1 MSEHTWNVIAIIIY
15 MSVMLGIGYWSYRQ
29 TDEYEDYVLAGRGL
43 NPFVAAL
50 SAGAADMSGWLH
62 GPARRALRVGHV
74 RTVDCRGAL
83 SRRLGKLDLCGA

>member
-43 NPFVAAL
+43 NPFVRLAA
-50 SAGAADMSGWLH
+50 H
-62 GPARRALRVGHV
+62 GPARRAFRVGHV
-74 RTVDCRGAL
+74 RAVDCRGAL
-83 SRRLGKLDLCGA
+83 SGRLGKLDLCGA